1 MEISI
6 DLTDIKILAALQA
19 DACLQNTELAKK
31 LGMAP
36 SAVLERVKKLELK
49 GIIQA
54 YNTRINPEV
63 LDLKLLA
70 FVFIKTSEGPGNVAV
85 AKQLVKIPD
94 VLELHHIAGEDCYLM
109 KVRSKDPLSLIHFM
123 REKMSKIPG
132 ILSTKTTIVLET
144 LKEDNY
150 LPIPKPTEWKKHSP

>member
-1 MEISI
+1 LEISI